1 MGIVSNIDFDNIYD
15 VDDDTIY
22 WIEAHDIT
30 DTLTEEDITII
41 YNLYRNYYIGKLFD
55 LTLTMQ
61 VGEELYDVT
70 ELEENIEVSFE
81 VPEDIVSPGRKY
93 IIYMI
98 EDDGE
103 FFDTTVIR
111 PTSYDEN
118 TRRLTFETD
127 KIKPFILGYTD
138 DPEEKDIIEFN
149 DEDEIQ
155 RPLTNRSTVISDNTP
170 SGNVTETPPAVPTQT
185 VSMSDNKA
193 STVSYQNTDGTTI
206 KLTSAKTG
214 DENIIDIIIKMI
226 IGLFN
231 QFYN

>member
-1 MGIVSNIDFDNIYD
+1 
-15 VDDDTIY
+15 
-22 WIEAHDIT
+22 
-30 DTLTEEDITII
+30 
-41 YNLYRNYYIGKLFD
+41 
-55 LTLTMQ
+55 MQ

-70 ELEENIEVSFE
+70 ELEEKIPISVE
-81 VPEDIVSPGRKY
+81 VPEDIVNPGRKY

-98 EDDGE
+98 EDDGDYFE
-103 FFDTTVIR
+103 STVIR
-111 PTSYDEN
+111 PTAYDEA

-127 KIKPFILGYTD
+127 KIKPFIIAYTD

-149 DEDEIQ
+149 DEDKMQ
-155 RPLTNRSTVISDNTP
+155 SPLINRSTVVSDNTP
-170 SGNVTETPPAVPTQT
+170 SDNVTVTPSAVPTQT

-214 DENIIDIIIKMI
+214 DENTIDIIIKMI